1 MSAAVYQE
9 PYRFPAWI
17 LALLVHGVFFS
28 LLYFGF
34 SWQTQKVEL
43 RSASM
48 SVELWGSLPVPPAPA
63 EVKVEEVKV
72 EEVDP
77 TPPPEVVVK
86 PDIVIPEKKPK
97 KPVEIKP
104 EVVKPPP
111 KPETKKPEVKKIEVK
126 NPEVKVEG
134 KVAANGVKGGV
145 ASGAPGGQA
154 TADSQ
159 AARDK
164 AAQESAAGRVVDEYS
179 GKIKSKIKRNIVMP
193 PGVANDARAEFTV
206 TLLPGGTVLNVH
218 LTRSSGNPT
227 YDSAVERAILKSDPL
242 PLPEDQGMF
251 KRFRELNLSFKP
263 VE

>member
-1 MSAAVYQE
+1 
-9 PYRFPAWI
+9 
-17 LALLVHGVFFS
+17 
-28 LLYFGF
+28 
-34 SWQTQKVEL
+34 
-43 RSASM
+43 
-48 SVELWGSLPVPPAPA
+48 
-63 EVKVEEVKV
+63 
-72 EEVDP
+72 
-77 TPPPEVVVK
+77 
-86 PDIVIPEKKPK
+86 IVIPEKKLK
-97 KPVEIKP
+97 KPVEIKQ
-104 EVVKPPP
+104 EVVNPPA
-111 KPETKKPEVKKIEVK
+111 KPETKKPEAKKVEVKNIEVK
-126 NPEVKVEG
+126 PEG
-134 KVAANGVKGGV
+134 KMSANGVKGGS
-145 ASGAPGGQA
+145 ASGAGQGA
-154 TADSQ
+154 ADSQ
-159 AARDK
+159 ASRDK

>member
-1 MSAAVYQE
+1 MSTAVYQE

-34 SWQTQKVEL
+34 SWQTQKV
-43 RSASM
+43 ASQAAAM
-48 SVELWGSLPVPPAPA
+48 SVELWQSLPEPAPPVV
-63 EVKVEEVKV
+63 VKIEKV
-72 EEVDP
+72 TP
-77 TPPPEVVVK
+77 PSPPPPPEVVDK
-86 PDIVIPEKKPK
+86 PDIVMPENKPK

-111 KPETKKPEVKKIEVK
+111 KPEAKKPEVKKIEVK
-126 NPEVKVEG
+126 NPEVRPEG

-145 ASGAPGGQA
+145 VSGAPGGQA